1 MINASTTEKFVRKQT
16 ILEGKAYYLSMRPN
30 PKRTLDEEVIIFLT
44 PIRPVRKTVDQYV
57 KRWRIECLFF
67 HLKSNG
73 FNLEAINLQPP
84 QKSNL
89 LMSLVC
95 LA

>member
-57 KRWRIECLFF
+57 KR
-67 HLKSNG
+67 
-73 FNLEAINLQPP
+73 
-84 QKSNL
+84 
-89 LMSLVC
+89 
-95 LA
+95 